1 MTAATAPALS
11 YCRLCSG
18 LCGVA
23 IELDGAG
30 RLRQVRAD
38 REHPMSLGYA
48 CSKGLAAPETH
59 NHPDRLLHPLKRQAD
74 GSYAKIPL
82 EQALDE
88 IAAQVQRIVARDGAE
103 AVAAYRGTA
112 SYLNALALVMVPLWL
127 RAIGSS
133 SLFSTMTIDQSAKW
147 VTVERLG
154 RWHAGRHPF
163 ERAEVCL
170 IFGANPLVSVQGGLG
185 ISSLNPAKRLAQA
198 RERGLKLIVVDP
210 RRSELA
216 RHADVHLQVYPGE
229 DVSVAAGL
237 LHIILREGWQDAA
250 FCERWVGDLAP
261 LRDAVGPFTPAYVA
275 NRAGIAASD
284 LVQAAR
290 MFAADARLGAA
301 SSGTGPDMGPH
312 SNLAEHL
319 IECLNVVCGRYQRAG
334 DPVLNPGVMSRPA
347 PLHAEVRAP
356 KRSWETGPRSRVRGL
371 GRLMGEKLSGAMAD
385 EILQPGSGQI
395 KALFVVGGNPASA
408 LPDQQRAV
416 EALASLELLVAIE
429 PFMST
434 TAQLAHYILP
444 PKLQYERADFPTLA
458 DPAYYPEPF
467 AQYTAALAAPPSDGV
482 SDEWWIFWSLAQRLG
497 TPIRL
502 RGRALD
508 QPVAPTSDELLDLL
522 LHDARI
528 PTAELRKHP
537 RGKRFD
543 LPAEQVQPAR
553 ETATGRFAVL
563 PADVADELA
572 CVLAETTVRGAY
584 GGDTERPYTHL
595 LAVRRMRAVLNTTL
609 HNHASVARLHPTN
622 PLAMHPDDAQ
632 ALQLSEGALVR
643 VIGEHGSIEA
653 VIEVDGH
660 QKPGVVAMSHG
671 WGGLP
676 DRPGDVRRG
685 GVCTSL
691 LVSDRHDLEPINSMP
706 RMTALPVRFERL
718 ENVPA

>member
-1 MTAATAPALS
+1 MTVARS

-18 LCGVA
+18 LCGVTV
-23 IELDGAG
+23 ELDGAG
-30 RLRQVRAD
+30 RLQQIRAD
-38 REHPMSLGYA
+38 RNHAVSLGYA

-59 NHPDRLLHPLKRQAD
+59 NHPDRLLHPLKRQSD
-74 GSYAKIPL
+74 GSYAEIPI

-88 IAAQVQRIVARDGAE
+88 IAEQVQQIIARDGAD

-198 RERGLKLIVVDP
+198 KERGLKLIVVDP

-216 RHADVHLQVYPGE
+216 RHADLHLQIYPGE

-237 LHIILREGWQDAA
+237 LHIILREGWHDTD

-261 LRDAVGPFTPAYVA
+261 LREAVVPYAPNFVA
-275 NRAGIAASD
+275 QRAGIPVED
-284 LVQAAR
+284 LERAAR
-290 MFAADARLGAA
+290 MFAHEARIGAA

-319 IECLNVVCGRYQRAG
+319 IECLNVVCGRYQREG
-334 DPVLNPGVMSRPA
+334 DPVGNPGVLSKPS
-347 PLHAEVRAP
+347 PLFAEVRPP
-356 KRSWETGPRSRVRGL
+356 KRCFQQGPRSRVRGL
-371 GRLMGEKLSGAMAD
+371 GRLMGEKMSGSMAD
-385 EILQPGSGQI
+385 EILQPGPGQI
-395 KALFVVGGNPASA
+395 RALFVVGGNPASA
-408 LPDQQRAV
+408 LPGQKRAV
-416 EALASLELLVAIE
+416 EALAALELLVAIE

-458 DPAYYPEPF
+458 DPVYYPEPF
-467 AQYTAALAAPPSDGV
+467 AQYTPAIATPPSEGV
-482 SDEWWIFWSLAQRLG
+482 SDEWWIFWALAQRMG
-497 TPIRL
+497 KPIRL
-502 RGRALD
+502 RGQSLD
-508 QPVAPTSDELLDLL
+508 RPAAPSTDELLDLL
-522 LHDARI
+522 LHDARV
-528 PTAELRKHP
+528 PTAELRQHP
-537 RGKRFD
+537 GGKRFD
-543 LPAEQVQPAR
+543 LPPEQVQPAR
-553 ETATGRFAVL
+553 ETAVGRFDLL
-563 PADVADELA
+563 PLDVSAELA
-572 CVLAETTVRGAY
+572 LVSTEHTRRGSY
-584 GGDTERPYTHL
+584 PGRDGPYTHL
-595 LAVRRMRAVLNTTL
+595 LAVRRMRAVLNTAL
-609 HNHASVARLHPTN
+609 HNHESVRRLHPTN
-622 PLAMHPDDAQ
+622 PLALHPDDLLAFGMTDG
-632 ALQLSEGALVR
+632 EKVR
-643 VIGEHGSIEA
+643 VIGEYGTIEA
-653 VIEVDGH
+653 IVEADPH
-660 QKPGVVAMSHG
+660 QKPGVAAMSHG

-676 DRPGDVRRG
+676 NRAGNVAQG
-685 GVCTSL
+685 GACTSL
-691 LVSDRHDLEPINSMP
+691 LVSDTHDLESINSMP

-718 ENVPA
+718 P

>member
-1 MTAATAPALS
+1 
-11 YCRLCSG
+11 
-18 LCGVA
+18 
-23 IELDGAG
+23 
-30 RLRQVRAD
+30 
-38 REHPMSLGYA
+38 MSLGYA
-48 CSKGLAAPETH
+48 CSKGLAAAETH
-59 NHPDRLLHPLKRQAD
+59 NHPDRLLQPLKRQGD
-74 GSYAKIPL
+74 GSYAEISL

-88 IAAQVQRIVARDGAE
+88 IAGHVRRIIERDGAD

-133 SLFSTMTIDQSAKW
+133 SMFSTMTIDQSAKW

-163 ERAEVCL
+163 ERADVCL

-198 RERGLKLIVVDP
+198 RERGLKLVVVDP

-237 LHIILREGWQDAA
+237 LNVILREGWEDGA

-261 LRDAVGPFTPAYVA
+261 LRAAVADFTPEYVA
-275 NRAGIAASD
+275 TRSGIAVED
-284 LVQAAR
+284 LVRAAR
-290 MFAADARLGAA
+290 MFAADAKHGAA

-347 PLHAEVRAP
+347 PLHAEVRPP
-356 KRSWETGPRSRVRGL
+356 KRSWEAGPRSRVRGL
-371 GRLMGEKLSGAMAD
+371 GRLMGEKLSGALAD
-385 EILQPGSGQI
+385 EILQPGPEQI

-408 LPDQQRAV
+408 LPDQRRAV

-458 DPAYYPEPF
+458 DPTYYPEPF
-467 AQYTAALAAPPSDGV
+467 AQYTPAIASPPSAGV
-482 SDEWWIFWSLAQRLG
+482 SDEWWIFWSLARRLG
-497 TPIRL
+497 SPIRL
-502 RGRALD
+502 RGRTLD
-508 QPVAPTSDELLDLL
+508 QATAPSSDELLDLL
-522 LHDARI
+522 LHDSRI
-528 PTAELRKHP
+528 PTAELRRHP
-537 RGKRFD
+537 GGKRFD
-543 LPAEQVQPAR
+543 LAAEHVLPAR
-553 ETATGRFAVL
+553 ETATGRFDVL
-563 PADVADELA
+563 PTDIAQELA
-572 CVLAETTVRGAY
+572 SVLTETSVRGAY
-584 GGDTERPYTHL
+584 GGNAGEPFTHL
-595 LAVRRMRAVLNTTL
+595 LAVRRMRAVLNTAFR
-609 HNHASVARLHPTN
+609 NHASVQRLHPTN
-622 PLAMHPDDAQ
+622 PLAMHPDDIQ
-632 ALQLSEGALVR
+632 ALHLSDGALVR

-653 VIEVDGH
+653 VVEADIH

-671 WGGLP
+671 WGALP
-676 DRPGDVRRG
+676 GRAGDVRQG
-685 GVCTSL
+685 GACTSL
-691 LVSDRHDLEPINSMP
+691 LVSDRHDIEPINSMP

-718 ENVPA
+718 